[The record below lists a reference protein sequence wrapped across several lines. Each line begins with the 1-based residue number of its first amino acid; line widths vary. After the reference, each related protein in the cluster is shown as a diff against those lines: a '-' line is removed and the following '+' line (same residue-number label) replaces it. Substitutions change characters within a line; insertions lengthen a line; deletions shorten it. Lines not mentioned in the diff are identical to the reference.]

1 NSDQRKAHRL
11 RAGRGAAATRGRAD
25 RLRARRAALV
35 PDNRVRDAHSS
46 GLKGLKTSAQLSL
59 VWYSNTQSVGGPRLL
74 SRSRLVGL
82 FGSISVVVALAL
94 PAGASAHPAG
104 RLVVDEI
111 LMPAHATAI
120 RAGDGIAPPPCVDK
134 AHNSE
139 GGHQ

>member
-1 NSDQRKAHRL
+1 MDALRRRADRGHGARGAAGVARFNSDQRKAHRL

-82 FGSISVVVALAL
+82 FGSISVVVAL
-94 PAGASAHPAG
+94 
-104 RLVVDEI
+104 
-111 LMPAHATAI
+111 
-120 RAGDGIAPPPCVDK
+120 
-134 AHNSE
+134 
-139 GGHQ
+139 